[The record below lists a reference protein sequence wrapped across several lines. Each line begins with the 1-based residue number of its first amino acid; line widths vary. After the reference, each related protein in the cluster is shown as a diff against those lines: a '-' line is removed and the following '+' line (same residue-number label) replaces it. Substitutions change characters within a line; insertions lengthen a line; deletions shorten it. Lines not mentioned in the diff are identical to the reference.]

1 MRKSLLFI
9 AVLVAAANALAAQD
23 CKNYYYLRNN
33 SEVEMSVYDAKGE
46 VVAKNIYNVLSV
58 VKDGTALVSDFTTT
72 VKDAKGKELSS
83 GKGKVKCDGD
93 NLMIDMQ
100 MNMPNIPQL
109 QAMKM
114 QSGAGSSFLTYPSSM
129 KVGETLPDGAFEMNS
144 STNGMDVSLQYK
156 VSERKVIAK
165 EKVTT
170 AAGSWDC
177 YKVTFN
183 ISLSLKMMAMSMPF
197 DLIGAEWF
205 APGFGVVKTESY
217 KDGNLMGSMQITGV
231 KK

>member
-1 MRKSLLFI
+1 MKRSFVLIAMLLGTVTSLL
-9 AVLVAAANALAAQD
+9 AQD

-33 SEVEMSVYDAKGE
+33 SEVEMSVYDGKGE
-46 VVAKNIYNVLSV
+46 LVAKNIYNVLAV
-58 VKDGTALVSDFTTT
+58 NKEGTGLVSDFTTT

-93 NLMIDMQ
+93 NLLIDMQ
-100 MNMPNIPQL
+100 MNMPNIPQM

-114 QSGAGSSFLTYPSSM
+114 ESGKAATFLSYPNSM
-129 KVGETLPDGAFEMNS
+129 KVGQSLPEGSFEMNS
-144 STNGMDVSLQYK
+144 TANGMDVNLQYK
-156 VSERKVIAK
+156 VSNRKVVAK

-170 AAGSWDC
+170 PAGTWEC
-177 YKVTFN
+177 FKVTFD

-205 APGFGVVKTESY
+205 APGFGVVKTETS
-217 KDGNLMGSMQITGV
+217 KDGKAMGSMVITGL

>member
-1 MRKSLLFI
+1 MRKSLVFI
-9 AVLVAAANALAAQD
+9 AVLVAAVNSLAAQD
-23 CKNYYYLRNN
+23 CKNYYYLRSN
-33 SEVEMSVYDAKGE
+33 SEVEMSVYDAKNE
-46 VVAKNIYNVLSV
+46 VIAKNIYNVSSV
-58 VKDGTALVSDFTTT
+58 EKEGTALVSNFTTT

-93 NLMIDMQ
+93 NLLIDMQ

-109 QAMKM
+109 EAMKM
-114 QSGAGSSFLTYPSSM
+114 ESGTGSSFLTYPSSM
-129 KVGETLPDGAFEMNS
+129 KVGQTLPDGSFEMK
-144 STNGMDVSLQYK
+144 STANGMDVSLQYK

-165 EKVTT
+165 EKITT

-177 YKVTFN
+177 FKVTFS
-183 ISLSLKMMAMSMPF
+183 ISLSLKMMGMSMPF

-217 KDGNLMGSMQITGV
+217 KDGQLMGSMQITGI